1 MCDSYYVGCI
11 CFECAKRMSQIA
23 EYAEEIAREEQSDV
37 ETEGSASS
45 SFYKNYE
52 FLTAS
57 NFNTLFIG
65 RRLGKA
71 PVVKYSFKASSG
83 VESESTMVMDDN
95 RKYFFE
101 VEADGDVG
109 VMRVWKSTETLDEIN
124 AKMSTMVKLV
134 SDEDTDEEEVYV
146 CKDRKDKRKRRMCGP
161 VPVFGDNT
169 RVSEL
174 VDYSSD

>member
-1 MCDSYYVGCI
+1 MCDYYYVGCF
-11 CFECAKRMSQIA
+11 CFECAKRMSQGA
-23 EYAEEIAREEQSDV
+23 EFLEEVAREEDSDV

-52 FLTAS
+52 FLNAT

-71 PVVKYSFKASSG
+71 PVVKFSFKASSG

-101 VEADGDVG
+101 IEAGADAG

-124 AKMSTMVKLV
+124 AKLSMGVKLV
-134 SDEDTDEEEVYV
+134 SDEDTDEEEVYI

-161 VPVFGDNT
+161 VPVFGDNS